1 MDEVDG
7 VGAGDRGG
15 VSALIQVIKD
25 SKTPII
31 CICNDRQSKKLLS
44 LVNQC
49 YDLKFSRPTAQ
60 HIEQRITMIC
70 KRENLKM
77 DPRYIKQLIESS
89 GSDLRQIINILQMW
103 KNQNVSNGGDFLKNI
118 AKDEKV
124 MINNYDAAHR
134 LLNM

>member
-1 MDEVDG
+1 
-7 VGAGDRGG
+7 
-15 VSALIQVIKD
+15 
-25 SKTPII
+25 
-31 CICNDRQSKKLLS
+31 
-44 LVNQC
+44 
-49 YDLKFSRPTAQ
+49 
-60 HIEQRITMIC
+60 MIC

-77 DPRYIKQLIESS
+77 DPRYVKQLIESS